1 MNNRRLRNQTTKSKK
16 EKENLR
22 RKNCSKEKMI
32 IFQLWYSLLSG
43 VCGWYLLHLKEETDG
58 TGGFNA
64 ELPLP
69 GKDEIVSDKKQAYE
83 QEQLSNKR
91 EGVCAH

>member
-1 MNNRRLRNQTTKSKK
+1 MEQQQENKKSDNKEQKGKRELTPQELLQRKK
-16 EKENLR
+16 L
-22 RKNCSKEKMI
+22 I
-32 IFQLWYSLLSG
+32 IFPIMILAFIGSLWLIFAPSQ
-43 VCGWYLLHLKEETDG
+43 KREETDG

-83 QEQLSNKR
+83 Q
-91 EGVCAH
+91 